1 MLLSEQPLIR
11 DYGAPPSSDQI
22 ESNPTLGTIKTLRLF
37 TKQGLLTTNSLSRIG
52 RIALL
57 CHTITYGSSWFR

>member
-11 DYGAPPSSDQI
+11 DYGAPPSSDQT
-22 ESNPTLGTIKTLRLF
+22 ESNPTLGTIETLRLF
-37 TKQGLLTTNSLSRIG
+37 TKQGSLTTNSSSRIG

-57 CHTITYGSSWFR
+57 RHTITYGSSWCR

>member
-1 MLLSEQPLIR
+1 MLLSEWLLIQ

-22 ESNPTLGTIKTLRLF
+22 ESNPTLRTIKTLRLF
-37 TKQGLLTTNSLSRIG
+37 TKQGSPTTNSLSQIG

-57 CHTITYGSSWFR
+57 RHTIAYV